1 MAILNAEKRNERLK
15 GKQLRKQ
22 GFVPAVIYG
31 KDLEESVMIQFPQN
45 EIKKFLRTNTTGSTV
60 ELDLGDKK
68 YNTLLKEITY
78 VPVVND
84 LEHLSFQTLISG
96 EKVTSTAQII
106 LINKEKIADTILQP
120 LHELSYRA
128 LPADLFDKIEID
140 MEGRVAGD
148 ILRVSDLEAWQNEAI
163 EVRTSP
169 DSIVFSIEARI
180 KASDI
185 DDELEEEGTTAEEP
199 AADAAE

>member
-1 MAILNAEKRNERLK
+1 MATLLNAEKRNESLK

-31 KDLEESVMIQFPQN
+31 KDLEESLMIQFPQN
-45 EIKKFLRTNTTGSTV
+45 QIKKFLRTNTTGSRV

-68 YNTLLKEITY
+68 YNTLLKDITY
-78 VPVVND
+78 VPVVNEP
-84 LEHLSFQTLISG
+84 EHLSFQTLISG

-106 LINKEKIADTILQP
+106 LINKEKISDTILQS
-120 LHELSYRA
+120 LYELSYRA
-128 LPADLFDKIEID
+128 FPADLFDKIEID
-140 MEGRVAGD
+140 MEGRETGD
-148 ILRVSDLEAWQNEAI
+148 ILRVSDLEASQNEAI

-180 KASDI
+180 KASDL
-185 DDELEEEGTTAEEP
+185 DDEPSEEGESQETDAEET
-199 AADAAE
+199 E